1 MVQGG
6 ETELKIQT
14 IHGGV
19 EISSGLTTLEVAM
32 ELTLTGDGIW

>member
-14 IHGGV
+14 IHGGA